1 MDAIHEINFYN
12 NFDLISQTLKDHDP
26 KVVQALKEMAIYVA
40 NLHLECRESNTLI
53 KSLKQECHEKDIKI
67 GMLSFKCEEYEEI
80 NS

>member
-26 KVVQALKEMAIYVA
+26 QVVQSLNEIAIYVA
-40 NLHLECRESNTLI
+40 NLHLECRENNTLI
-53 KSLKQECHEKDIKI
+53 KSLKQECHESDIKL

>member
-26 KVVQALKEMAIYVA
+26 QVVQSLNEIAIYVA
-40 NLHLECRESNTLI
+40 SLHLECRENNTLI
-53 KSLKQECHEKDIKI
+53 KSLKQECHESDIKV

>member
-26 KVVQALKEMAIYVA
+26 QVVQSLNEIAIYVA
-40 NLHLECRESNTLI
+40 NLHLESRENNTLI
-53 KSLKQECHEKDIKI
+53 KSLKQESEEKDIKI